1 MLLRQAGLFRQ
12 AGWLLCTA
20 ALLSSCGSSTR
31 TPEAARKLTVAA
43 AANLT
48 DVFGEIGPA
57 LEAQKGI
64 DVVFSYAATAE
75 LSQQIDNGAPFDV
88 FAAADTEH
96 IDFLV
101 ARQKLIADSQAIYA
115 KGQLAL
121 WIPGGESSGIHD
133 LKDLAAP
140 KIHYIAVAQP
150 KLAPYG
156 QAAVEALTKA
166 NLWESS
172 KGKIVY
178 ANSISMAKQLAATG
192 NADAA
197 FTAYSLVLHD
207 KGTVL
212 KVDPSLY
219 HPIEQALA
227 IVAFTSHIQEAQQF
241 RSFLLGPEG
250 RAILAKSGYLLP

>member
-1 MLLRQAGLFRQ
+1 MRSRQ
-12 AGWLLCTA
+12 AGWLVCAVALCA
-20 ALLSSCGSSTR
+20 SCGSQPS
-31 TPEAARKLTVAA
+31 PEAASKITVAA

-57 LEAQKGI
+57 FKAQKGI
-64 DVVFSYAATAE
+64 DVVFSYGATAE
-75 LSQQIDNGAPFDV
+75 LAQQIENGAPFDV

-96 IDFLV
+96 VDSLV
-101 ARQKLIADSQAIYA
+101 ARQKLSADSRAIYA

-121 WIPGGESSGIHD
+121 WIPGGESSGVHD
-133 LKDLAAP
+133 LKDLTAS
-140 KIHYIAVAQP
+140 KIRFIAVAQP

-156 QAAVEALTKA
+156 QAAVDALK
-166 NLWESS
+166 NVHLWERLQ
-172 KGKIVY
+172 GKIVY

-212 KVDPSLY
+212 KVDPALY
-219 HPIEQALA
+219 PPIEQALA
-227 IVAFTSHIQEAQQF
+227 IMASTSHAQEAQQF

-250 RAILAKSGYLLP
+250 RAILVKSGYLLP

>member
-1 MLLRQAGLFRQ
+1 MRSRQ
-12 AGWLLCTA
+12 AGWLLCA
-20 ALLSSCGSSTR
+20 VALLASCGAQR
-31 TPEAARKLTVAA
+31 APESGRKLTVAA

-48 DVFGEIGPA
+48 DVFGEVGPVFK
-57 LEAQKGI
+57 AQKGI

-96 IDFLV
+96 IDYLV
-101 ARQKLIADSQAIYA
+101 GRQKLTVDSRAIYA

-121 WIPGGESSGIHD
+121 WIPSGEPGGLLD

-140 KIHYIAVAQP
+140 KIHYIAIAQP

-156 QAAVEALTKA
+156 QAAVAALTNA
-166 NLWESS
+166 RLWPALQP
-172 KGKIVY
+172 KIVY
-178 ANSISMAKQLAATG
+178 ANSISMAKQLAASG

-207 KGTVL
+207 RGAVL
-212 KVDPSLY
+212 KVDPTLY
-219 HPIEQALA
+219 HPIDQALA
-227 IVAFTSHIQEAQQF
+227 IAASTSHTEEAKQF

-250 RAILAKSGYLLP
+250 RTILAKSGYLLP